1 MTVKDILSRK
11 GNEAVTIEPTA
22 SIAAAAQLL
31 AERRIGAVIVTSPS
45 GEVVG
50 ILSERDIVRILA
62 AKGSEALGLSVEN
75 SMTRRVVSCTES
87 DTAATLMERM
97 TTGKFRHIPVLRENR
112 LVGVVS
118 IGDIVKNRLEEIERE
133 TDAMRDYIATA

>member
-1 MTVKDILSRK
+1 MTVKAILSRK

-22 SIAAAAQLL
+22 SIAAAAKLL
-31 AERRIGAVIVTSPS
+31 AEKRIGAAIVTSAS

-50 ILSERDIVRILA
+50 ILSERDIVRMLA

-75 SMTRRVVSCTES
+75 SMTRRVVSCSES

-97 TTGKFRHIPVLRENR
+97 TTGKFRHIPVMQDNR
-112 LVGVVS
+112 LIGVVS
-118 IGDIVKNRLEEIERE
+118 IGDIVKDRLEEIERE
-133 TDAMRDYIATA
+133 SGALRDYIATA

>member
-118 IGDIVKNRLEEIERE
+118 IGDIVKNR
-133 TDAMRDYIATA
+133 